1 VAEQEAVLGQEAEAV
16 MVAVPA
22 GAPQVLLAAAGVEQE
37 QGQEAV
43 LELEPEAVPAGW
55 GVSAPVPV
63 PRSALALMRP
73 PAPAPMRRLG
83 PVRTLRSA
91 LAPTRR
97 QPLEPIPV
105 QGQEKARLSVTV
117 RAMAPETWG

>member
-1 VAEQEAVLGQEAEAV
+1 MVPGQEPEAVL
-16 MVAVPA
+16 VAVLA
-22 GAPQVLLAAAGVEQE
+22 GAPQAVLAAAGVE

-117 RAMAPETWG
+117 RAMVPETWG

>member
-55 GVSAPVPV
+55 GV
-63 PRSALALMRP
+63 SALALMRP